1 MKHIVIGIDFGH
13 GETAACM
20 RTEGKIG
27 YIVLNNR
34 HQKNYQGRQIPSV
47 IATDMANHYVIN
59 PSMDN
64 NTWAF
69 LLSFKD
75 KIDVTLLD
83 KSVDDALD
91 DKMREKIIRQ
101 QAFKAFIQEVYKR
114 VCKCEFWEEETCN
127 EIFIASPTK
136 WNEKDKKD
144 YREFVEK
151 AINEINEKE
160 NKKPISIGWVMNE
173 SDAAYFA
180 FKDTKICKG
189 NGVVL
194 IVDFGSSTIDFTLMI
209 DGIRQNIDN
218 LSCRDGASYV
228 EITLFDD
235 FLANNPEVAKQ
246 IQDATAKIREKSG
259 NPYYDEAANILY
271 QFRKQKEIAY
281 TEGQK
286 HISFVYEN
294 PCGDNSIVLTPQII
308 NFESKI
314 EPYKNQV
321 KKDFEHLRDELLQAN
336 ILNGRKID
344 HIILTGGASIMP
356 WVKTSLEEV
365 FNEKKDRFGRDVF
378 GKEVT
383 IDKETPSFVVAKGIV
398 NYAYELHKCKE
409 EVIEVFGEWWKENDK
424 EIRKDIETITN
435 NEIKRYMQNG
445 VEGVLQEYINDDVH
459 TTYIDLANKIQRY
472 LVQASQDPN
481 NLKKMSSS
489 ICSNLEGKL
498 SPIVADIL
506 AKHFN
511 KKVGCQINIQGLR
524 FSVDNKKVV
533 SFIKSTKWCPDDNHK
548 DANGRK
554 DISNKVRKHLEKD
567 SSFPIRGEISDN
579 EYNKLVKQIKDNLVK
594 WVEENKPFMLVQ

>member
-1 MKHIVIGIDFGH
+1 
-13 GETAACM
+13 
-20 RTEGKIG
+20 
-27 YIVLNNR
+27 
-34 HQKNYQGRQIPSV
+34 
-47 IATDMANHYVIN
+47 
-59 PSMDN
+59 
-64 NTWAF
+64 
-69 LLSFKD
+69 
-75 KIDVTLLD
+75 
-83 KSVDDALD
+83 
-91 DKMREKIIRQ
+91 
-101 QAFKAFIQEVYKR
+101 
-114 VCKCEFWEEETCN
+114 
-127 EIFIASPTK
+127 
-136 WNEKDKKD
+136 
-144 YREFVEK
+144 
-151 AINEINEKE
+151 
-160 NKKPISIGWVMNE
+160 
-173 SDAAYFA
+173 
-180 FKDTKICKG
+180 
-189 NGVVL
+189 
-194 IVDFGSSTIDFTLMI
+194 MI
-209 DGIRQNIDN
+209 DGIKQNIDN
-218 LSCRDGASYV
+218 LSCRDGASNV

-235 FLANNPEVAKQ
+235 FLANNPDVAKQ

-281 TEGQK
+281 AGGQK
-286 HISFVYEN
+286 HIFFLYEN
-294 PCGDNSIVLTPQII
+294 PCGDNSIVLTPKII

-321 KKDFEHLRDELLQAN
+321 KKDFEHLRDELLHAN

-344 HIILTGGASIMP
+344 HIILTGGASMMP

-365 FNEKKDRFGRDVF
+365 FNEKDRSGRDVF
-378 GKEVT
+378 GKEVI
-383 IDKETPSFVVAKGIV
+383 IDKETPSFVVAKGIA

-409 EVIEVFGEWWKENDK
+409 EIIEVFDEWWKVNDK
-424 EIRKDIETITN
+424 EIRNDIETITN

-533 SFIKSTKWCPDDNHK
+533 SFIKSTKWCPDDNPK

-567 SSFPIRGEISDN
+567 SSFPIRGEINNN
-579 EYNKLVKQIKDNLVK
+579 EYAKLVGQIKDSLVK